1 MRPLL
6 NIGVIRIMDSRTQTD
21 EIVLDQVIMDI
32 NHALTEIVL
41 IKLDLRSGS
50 KLIVTD

>member
-1 MRPLL
+1 M
-6 NIGVIRIMDSRTQTD
+6 NIEVICIMDSRTQTD
-21 EIVLDQVIMDI
+21 DIVLDLVIMDI

-41 IKLDLRSGS
+41 IKLDLRSAS